1 MIRTRHARKTRLI
14 SRQGPTKGKL
24 SWTWRNHR
32 HSRLSQ
38 SGQVNLHQQTTGSK
52 IQVGLVDVHWSCTV
66 GTGRGARSTQVIT
79 AADISQL
86 QAVKVWE
93 LRCNTISEKTKMTL
107 LDLLTT
113 FQGFISVARLK
124 KKPTCFMHTP
134 VGHSLIILTVF
145 YLLLAWHSHQIPT
158 TLLRLNK
165 SIPFRQS
172 GTSDMNSCFQ
182 KLFCPSIGTFNH
194 ISNTIP
200 DT

>member
-1 MIRTRHARKTRLI
+1 MIRTRHAHKTRLI

-124 KKPTCFMHTP
+124 KKITNMFHA
-134 VGHSLIILTVF
+134 HSSRTFSYYSHSVLFIISMTFSPDSNNTVK
-145 YLLLAWHSHQIPT
+145 T
-158 TLLRLNK
+158 K
-165 SIPFRQS
+165 
-172 GTSDMNSCFQ
+172 
-182 KLFCPSIGTFNH
+182 
-194 ISNTIP
+194 
-200 DT
+200 